1 LLLNEPAVLIH
12 YQMHPS
18 VNVTSTEDD
27 PAIFANT
34 EEELLPW
41 LILYLCRG
49 GLLEDELD
57 EIFAV
62 TESIALAEQN
72 QPSIEKDGFLEDK
85 LDKEVAVVSENLHSI
100 TVTEQREPFTEK
112 DGLMENEVDK
122 EVAAVTENSQSIA
135 NEKYHGVANVA
146 LNEVTTFAVGQVSS
160 KHSSQAQY
168 FKKIRRPPALFAK
181 ETDESVIARRA
192 KDIQKGYNCE
202 AYKYYVNAVPKYFV
216 ARLEISKLKFKHERI
231 KGVHPVTPTKELK
244 FSRRSWDAQ
253 IRLWRKNIH
262 TAVHHQ
268 VIDEQPNFEK
278 KGSDFYGGKLICK
291 GKN

>member
-41 LILYLCRG
+41 LILYSYRG

-100 TVTEQREPFTEK
+100 TVTEQSEPFIEK
-112 DGLMENEVDK
+112 DGLLENEMDK
-122 EVAAVTENSQSIA
+122 EVAAVTGNSQSIA
-135 NEKYHGVANVA
+135 NKNGVANVA
-146 LNEVTTFAVGQVSS
+146 LNEVTTFAVGQVSF

-168 FKKIRRPPALFAK
+168 FKKIRRPPTLFAK

-202 AYKYYVNAVPKYFV
+202 AYKYYVNAVP
-216 ARLEISKLKFKHERI
+216 KHERI